1 MLQGTKDRN
10 QLIISPGVESQ
21 RNNLRQRRGGRRGQ
35 RRGRGGVPA
44 EGTRGARLEPL
55 VDALRV
61 EAVAALRNA
70 PYGLLGKI
78 LAQAN
83 RARALVAGPGQAFA
97 LSDHDLGPVAGLDG
111 GLLHAQDHNARP
123 IRGVTKTTIV
133 IIIIIVVDAVVVTV
147 ASDDDDVGFD
157 SDAGVGGE
165 HDGGDEDQDA
175 HGDGN
180 AVAESLGGGDG
191 GGWRS
196 RREHEKEKERV
207 WLVRNLELD
216 CVIRTA
222 FRGKKLNACLKRL

>member
-70 PYGLLGKI
+70 PYRLLGKI

-83 RARALVAGPGQAFA
+83 RARALVVGPGQALA

-111 GLLHAQDHNARP
+111 GLLQAQDHNTRP
-123 IRGVTKTTIV
+123 IRRVTKTAV
-133 IIIIIVVDAVVVTV
+133 IIVVVSLVSVDVVVV
-147 ASDDDDVGFD
+147 AASDDAAVGFD

-165 HDGGDEDQDA
+165 HDGGDQDQDA

-180 AVAESLGGGDG
+180 AVAEAPASGGGGG
-191 GGWRS
+191 GGWQS
-196 RREHEKEKERV
+196 RRGHEGER
-207 WLVRNLELD
+207 E
-216 CVIRTA
+216 
-222 FRGKKLNACLKRL
+222 RGN